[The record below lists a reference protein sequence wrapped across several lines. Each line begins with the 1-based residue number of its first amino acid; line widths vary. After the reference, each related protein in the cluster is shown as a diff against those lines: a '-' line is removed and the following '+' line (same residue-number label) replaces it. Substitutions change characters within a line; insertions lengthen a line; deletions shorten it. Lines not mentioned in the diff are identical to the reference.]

1 MKIEKIEVLCIRDE
15 DEPEVIYILPSGYIN
30 ANIEVFESP
39 VDLEIRSV
47 SSNKWESEKNKEGL
61 DY

>member
-1 MKIEKIEVLCIRDE
+1 MKIEKIEVLCIIDE
-15 DEPEVIYILPSGYIN
+15 DEPEVIYVLPSGYIN

-39 VDLEIRSV
+39 LELTAIPIGKT
-47 SSNKWESEKNKEGL
+47 KWESEKNKEGL